1 MPSKYGI
8 VEGKFPCHTCKEVVK
23 SLRHY
28 TETKELTWMCSQ
40 RHLSSVSLEIKKKKK
55 KDYE

>member
-1 MPSKYGI
+1 MTNKYNI

-23 SLRHY
+23 SLRQYVH
-28 TETKELTWMCSQ
+28 TKELTWMCSQ
-40 RHLSSVSLEIKKKKK
+40 RHLSSVSLEVKKKTK